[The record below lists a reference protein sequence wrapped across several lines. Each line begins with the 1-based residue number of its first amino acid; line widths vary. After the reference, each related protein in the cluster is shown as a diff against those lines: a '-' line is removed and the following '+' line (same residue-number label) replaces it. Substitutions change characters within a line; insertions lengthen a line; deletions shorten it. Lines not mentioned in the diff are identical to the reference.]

1 MALLR
6 SILHDLALV
15 CLVAAGALAC
25 AVLWKALGTVDAVN
39 ATLKAVNAPCADNGH
54 QVVCGPIAQLA
65 LAEKMI
71 GNMAGQTQE
80 QVRQS
85 GLLITAT
92 TQNMDKVAASVTGE
106 VAALQGTTQAL
117 TTTAQTASTSLQTI
131 TDGITPV
138 LDSTKSTVDDVGAA
152 LGSVGTAAKG
162 LLPLESDTDTA
173 VRGLLP
179 LEANGQTISNAFVT
193 TIGTTNHM
201 LFTFDAVETKAMHG
215 YLYPPHGAAAIW
227 PTVRPFLV
235 PAAQVGGAVAI
246 SIH

>member
-25 AVLWKALGTVDAVN
+25 AVMWKALGIESNMN
-39 ATLKAVNAPCADNGH
+39 A
-54 QVVCGPIAQLA
+54 A
-65 LAEKMI
+65 LATINQGCAPGPCGTLAAFTKVVTK
-71 GNMAGQTQE
+71 AGDATVTTQIQE
-80 QVRQS
+80 QAIGKQVS
-85 GLLITAT
+85 AT
-92 TQNMDKVAASVTGE
+92 MT
-106 VAALQGTTQAL
+106 ALQTIPAHVNGTMDGL
-117 TTTAQTASTSLQTI
+117 SGTAQTASTSLQAI
-131 TDGITPV
+131 TDGLTPV

-152 LGSVGTAAKG
+152 VGSVGTAAKG

-215 YLYPPHGAAAIW
+215 YLYPPRGAAAIW

>member
-1 MALLR
+1 M
-6 SILHDLALV
+6 HDLALV

-39 ATLKAVNAPCADNGH
+39 VALATVNAPCKDNGH
-54 QVVCGPIAQLA
+54 QVVCGTLTQV
-65 LAEKMI
+65 
-71 GNMAGQTQE
+71 GQTTKNTGILAAQGAE
-80 QVRQS
+80 SAMQS
-85 GLLITAT
+85 RVLIAGAVK
-92 TQNMDKVAASVTGE
+92 NMDKIGDSVTGE
-106 VAALQGTTQAL
+106 VSALQDTTKAL

-138 LDSTKSTVDDVGAA
+138 LASTKSTVDDVGVAVDG
-152 LGSVGTAAKG
+152 LHPVETAAAKSAADFDA
-162 LLPLESDTDTA
+162 LILNPNIP
-173 VRGLLP
+173 RII
-179 LEANGQTISNAFVT
+179 ANGQTISNAFVT

-201 LFTFDAVETKAMHG
+201 LFTFDAVETKATHG
-215 YLYPPHGAAAIW
+215 YLYPPHGVAAIW

>member
-25 AVLWKALGTVDAVN
+25 AVMWKALGIESN
-39 ATLKAVNAPCADNGH
+39 INE
-54 QVVCGPIAQLA
+54 A
-65 LAEKMI
+65 LATVNQGCAPGPCGTLAAFTKVVTK
-71 GNMAGQTQE
+71 AGDATVTTQIQE
-80 QVRQS
+80 QAIGKQVS
-85 GLLITAT
+85 AT
-92 TQNMDKVAASVTGE
+92 MT
-106 VAALQGTTQAL
+106 ALQTIPAHVNGTMDGL
-117 TTTAQTASTSLQTI
+117 TGTAQTASTSLQAI
-131 TDGITPV
+131 TDGLTPV
-138 LDSTKSTVDDVGAA
+138 LASTDATVRQA
-152 LGSVGTAAKG
+152 GTAVAGLQPVETAAAK
-162 LLPLESDTDTA
+162 SAADFDTLILNPNIPRIID
-173 VRGLLP
+173 
-179 LEANGQTISNAFVT
+179 NGQTISSAFVT

-246 SIH
+246 SLH

>member
-1 MALLR
+1 MATLR

-15 CLVAAGALAC
+15 VLVTAGALGC
-25 AVLWKALGTVDAVN
+25 LVLWKALGTVDAVN

-117 TTTAQTASTSLQTI
+117 TTTAQTASTSLKAI
-131 TDGITPV
+131 TDGLTPV
-138 LDSTKSTVDDVGAA
+138 LASTDATVRQAGAA
-152 LGSVGTAAKG
+152 VAGLQPVETAA
-162 LLPLESDTDTA
+162 
-173 VRGLLP
+173 
-179 LEANGQTISNAFVT
+179 
-193 TIGTTNHM
+193 
-201 LFTFDAVETKAMHG
+201 TKMR
-215 YLYPPHGAAAIW
+215 W
-227 PTVRPFLV
+227 
-235 PAAQVGGAVAI
+235 
-246 SIH
+246 SILRM